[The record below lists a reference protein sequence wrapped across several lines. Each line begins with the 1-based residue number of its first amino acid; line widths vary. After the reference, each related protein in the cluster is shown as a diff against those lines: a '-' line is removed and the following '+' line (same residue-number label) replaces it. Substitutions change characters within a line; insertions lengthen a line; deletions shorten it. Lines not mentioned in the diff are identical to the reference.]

1 MPVQYCMSQ
10 GKMLDRDRRSS
21 LVRKNIAGSILIKG
35 WGCIVQLLLVPATLK
50 SLNQYE
56 YGVWLTISSILLW
69 LDQFD
74 IGLGN
79 GLRNKLAEAVAKNDF
94 MLARRLVSTAFVML
108 TVIIVPI
115 VLVLLFLVCYT
126 DVSSFLSIDDPS
138 VQDGIIKVLIVSILL
153 VGATFIFKLVGNVYL
168 GLQLPAVN
176 NLLVVLGQ
184 TLALVVIFVL
194 SCSRDLSLIEVAC
207 ICTASPLIVYLLAY
221 PITFRIY
228 GFLRPSFCLF
238 DKCALKDLFSL
249 GVKFFIVQVAGLII
263 FATSNIL
270 ISKILSPSE
279 VTPYQISYKYFSFT
293 IMLFTLISAPVWS
306 ATTDAYSK
314 DDWSWINRTMHK
326 MDKVMFVFVS
336 LLLFMLLLSE
346 PVYDIWVGDEIKI
359 DFMLSVFMSLYMAVL
374 IFSTCYSNVLFGIGK
389 IRVIAIATMTEA
401 VVYIPLAVALGH
413 RFGLYGIVGALLIV
427 NLLCAVC
434 NKIQFNKLASGTAT
448 GIWNK

>member
-1 MPVQYCMSQ
+1 MSQ

-69 LDQFD
+69 VDQFD

-207 ICTASPLIVYLLAY
+207 ICTASPLIVYLWL
-221 PITFRIY
+221 I
-228 GFLRPSFCLF
+228 LLH
-238 DKCALKDLFSL
+238 L
-249 GVKFFIVQVAGLII
+249 G
-263 FATSNIL
+263 
-270 ISKILSPSE
+270 
-279 VTPYQISYKYFSFT
+279 Y
-293 IMLFTLISAPVWS
+293 
-306 ATTDAYSK
+306 TD
-314 DDWSWINRTMHK
+314 
-326 MDKVMFVFVS
+326 F
-336 LLLFMLLLSE
+336 
-346 PVYDIWVGDEIKI
+346 
-359 DFMLSVFMSLYMAVL
+359 
-374 IFSTCYSNVLFGIGK
+374 
-389 IRVIAIATMTEA
+389 
-401 VVYIPLAVALGH
+401 
-413 RFGLYGIVGALLIV
+413 
-427 NLLCAVC
+427 
-434 NKIQFNKLASGTAT
+434 
-448 GIWNK
+448 

>member
-10 GKMLDRDRRSS
+10 GKMLDGDRRSS

-69 LDQFD
+69 VDQFD

-138 VQDGIIKVLIVSILL
+138 VQDGISKVLIVSILL